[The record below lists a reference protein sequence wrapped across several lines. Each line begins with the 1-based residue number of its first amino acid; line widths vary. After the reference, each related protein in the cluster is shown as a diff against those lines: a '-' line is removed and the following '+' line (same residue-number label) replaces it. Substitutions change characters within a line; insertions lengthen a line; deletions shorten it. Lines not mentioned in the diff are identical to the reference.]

1 MLMLEKIKKDLVEA
15 MKAKDAL
22 KMGTIRM
29 ILASVHNEEI
39 AKGKD
44 KELTDEDIVGVIRK
58 EAKKRREAIEIYES
72 ADRPELAN
80 KEKAELET
88 INEYLPPELSEEE
101 IQKIIDEVV
110 SRGEE
115 NLGKVMGQVMIKI
128 AGRAEPGKVSELV
141 KRALENS

>member
-1 MLMLEKIKKDLVEA
+1 MLEKIKKDLVEA